1 MNSSQLQLI
10 SIAGYKSI
18 KQLDDFELR
27 SLNVLIGANGA
38 GKSNFVDC
46 LRMLRA
52 MADGRLANFVREGG
66 GADTFLFGGA
76 KVTEEIRIHF
86 RAHEADWVY
95 SFAPSLGGDLHVTT
109 YRSLMTA
116 EPSWTDPLG
125 WVIYHFHDT
134 SNTAGMRREHSVRDF
149 RELRSDA
156 SNLAAFLY
164 WMKAAAPLH
173 YLRIRQTVQIIAPFF
188 DDFLLE
194 PESKGP
200 NEVIR
205 LEWRQKATD
214 YPFQPWQ
221 LSDGTIRF
229 ICLAT
234 ALLQPELPLL
244 IVIDEP
250 ELGLHPF
257 ALDLL
262 VSLVKETAQRTQ
274 IVISTQSPAFLSGF
288 DPEDVVVVQR
298 SGGASKFLR
307 LDETSLRDWLDDYTL
322 GELVQKNVIEAG
334 PAEAPSVGH
343 R

>member
-1 MNSSQLQLI
+1 
-10 SIAGYKSI
+10 
-18 KQLDDFELR
+18 
-27 SLNVLIGANGA
+27 
-38 GKSNFVDC
+38 
-46 LRMLRA
+46 ML
-52 MADGRLANFVREGG
+52 
-66 GADTFLFGGA
+66 
-76 KVTEEIRIHF
+76 
-86 RAHEADWVY
+86 
-95 SFAPSLGGDLHVTT
+95 
-109 YRSLMTA
+109 A

-164 WMKAAAPLH
+164 WMKAAAPLN
-173 YLRIRQTVQIIAPFF
+173 YLRIRQTVQVIAPFF

-205 LEWRQKATD
+205 LEWRQKGTD

-274 IVISTQSPAFLSGF
+274 IVVSTQSPAFLSGF

-298 SGGASKFLR
+298 SGGASQFLR
-307 LDETSLRDWLDDYTL
+307 LDEASLRDWLEDYTL

-334 PAEAPSVGH
+334 PAEATSVGH

>member
-1 MNSSQLQLI
+1 MISPQLTRI
-10 SIAGYKSI
+10 SIEGFKSI
-18 KQLDDFELR
+18 ERLEDFELR
-27 SLNVLIGANGA
+27 PLNVLIGANGS

-46 LRMLRA
+46 FRMLRA
-52 MADGRLANFVREGG
+52 MADGRLASFVRDGG

-76 KVTEEIRIHF
+76 KVTEEIKVRFTIDNAEHSYHF
-86 RAHEADWVY
+86 RPTVA
-95 SFAPSLGGDLHVTT
+95 GDLDVWR
-109 YRSLMTA
+109 YSGFLPPGER
-116 EPSWTDPLG
+116 WTGEWG

-134 SNTAGMRREHSVRDF
+134 SYTAGMRRENSVRDF
-149 RELRSDA
+149 REIRSDA
-156 SNLAAFLY
+156 SNLAAFLF
-164 WMKAAAPLH
+164 WMKSAAPVN
-173 YLRIRQTVQIIAPFF
+173 YRRIRQTVQVIAPFF

-194 PESKGP
+194 PETKGP

-205 LEWRQKATD
+205 LEWRQKGTD

-229 ICLAT
+229 ICLVT
-234 ALLQPELPLL
+234 ALLQPELPML

-262 VSLVKETAQRTQ
+262 VSLVKEVAQRTQ
-274 IVISTQSPAFLSGF
+274 IVISTQSPALLSGF

-298 SGGASKFLR
+298 SGGASQFLR
-307 LDETSLRDWLDDYTL
+307 LDGASLRDWLEDYTL

-334 PAEAPSVGH
+334 PSETQAAGRP
-343 R
+343 